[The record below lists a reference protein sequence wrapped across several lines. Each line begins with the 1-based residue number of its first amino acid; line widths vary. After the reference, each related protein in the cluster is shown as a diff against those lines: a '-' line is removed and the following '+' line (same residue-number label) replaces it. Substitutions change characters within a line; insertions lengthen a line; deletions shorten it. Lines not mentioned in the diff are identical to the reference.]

1 MGRTKIEWTRGA
13 DGSDGYTWNPVVG
26 CTKVSQGC
34 KLCYAKTIHDMR
46 HKAFLAGKA
55 VAPQYSMPFEMVQL
69 MPDRLTWPLS
79 LRQPSRIFVNSVSDL
94 FHEDVP
100 DEFIDQVFAVMA
112 LADRHTFQ
120 VLTKRPKRMLEYLTD
135 ETLEARRGHLL
146 AGVGE
151 RIALEMF
158 KIRKDAPET
167 PWPLP
172 NVWLG
177 TSVENQEAADER
189 IRYLLETPAAVR
201 FISGEPLLGAVD
213 LTDVRRHDGW
223 RINAL
228 TGEEFLPGEIVSGH
242 LGKIDW
248 VIAGGESGSSKQSPR
263 PMHPD
268 WARSL
273 RDQCVAAGVPF
284 LFKQWGEWGGLD
296 NDGIGGNEEV
306 RNISPSGD
314 FVQSR
319 DDSIVVVRIGK
330 KNAGRQL
337 DGRTWDEFP
346 KAEVKTS

>member
-120 VLTKRPKRMLEYLTD
+120 VLTKRPK
-135 ETLEARRGHLL
+135 
-146 AGVGE
+146 
-151 RIALEMF
+151 
-158 KIRKDAPET
+158 
-167 PWPLP
+167 WPLP

-177 TSVENQEAADER
+177 TSVEDQKAADER
-189 IRYLLETPAAVR
+189 IPLLIETPAAIR
-201 FISGEPLLGAVD
+201 FLSIEPLLGPVD

-306 RNISPSGD
+306 RNIKRRPTARRPYVG
-314 FVQSR
+314 
-319 DDSIVVVRIGK
+319 
-330 KNAGRQL
+330 
-337 DGRTWDEFP
+337 
-346 KAEVKTS
+346 